1 MWGKFGLGAIN
12 GLHKTGVSPQAGH
25 PHWYATQVS
34 CFWTHSIHCHFDSNY
49 NCNLGLL
56 NDLWTMLNERTV
68 ISLLWWEESL
78 GTDFPPPPNMWQVLF
93 QHEYLFPILSSFS
106 FMSPHFFPQNKYP
119 CWDHWNPTWKSLR
132 DFRLRSHSS
141 ETQSAQSHWRWN
153 DWPTSVLFPPKET
166 HQSLF
171 LPHPPLPSIRL

>member
-1 MWGKFGLGAIN
+1 MDVFLLTKQNCLIMWGKYGLGAIN

-56 NDLWTMLNERTV
+56 NDLWTMLNDRTV

-78 GTDFPPPPNMWQVLF
+78 GTDFPPPQHVTGIIPAWVSFPYFVLF
-93 QHEYLFPILSSFS
+93 LLHVSSFFPPEQISLLGPLESDVKISAGFQAQKS
-106 FMSPHFFPQNKYP
+106 FERNSVS
-119 CWDHWNPTWKSLR
+119 TKSLAMKW
-132 DFRLRSHSS
+132 LAHLCSV
-141 ETQSAQSHWRWN
+141 
-153 DWPTSVLFPPKET
+153 PT
-166 HQSLF
+166 
-171 LPHPPLPSIRL
+171 